1 MKSHATRRR
10 ALQLLALALV
20 AGACSRPPRPA
31 AHVRLV
37 EKIGRAEHVWPRIA
51 RPTLPL
57 VRDKRVELGPQRRRV
72 KQLVRIRLGP
82 RYDRDERIAVLM
94 PPGGSTTFRV
104 RVPEGGKLITA
115 AGTVS
120 GAGDPA
126 RLRISLTPDPADR
139 GATRTLGEF
148 SPSPGAVPAW
158 QEVRVDLAPWSGR
171 EVELTFAGEGG
182 AMAPW
187 GAFAA
192 PRLEGAKARAGRFNV
207 VLISIDTLRA
217 DRLGSYG
224 YERRPTSPHLDALAR
239 RMVRFEWAIA
249 QAPWTRPSHLA
260 LFSGRYPV
268 PRNGVDLRP
277 ISETLWHEG
286 YRTLAITGGGQVD
299 SRFGFDRGFES
310 YRMADWLRVP
320 DTVLTAVEDSGD
332 APFFLFLHT
341 FEVHEPYT
349 DRRFVGG
356 MPTGRVG
363 AEFTKSFVQ
372 TTRPALTGEEKEL
385 ASALYDGDIAF
396 ADQQLGA
403 FFDAAERAGW
413 LDDTVFVL
421 TSDHGEQFWEHGSW
435 GHGQSLYDHQL
446 HVPLLVH
453 LPPALAAARNL
464 TVGAGAVI
472 SDQVQ
477 LVDLAPTLLDLV
489 GVPSPGP
496 MDGRSLLALLE
507 GRGLPAGEAFAEG
520 TNIRETE
527 RRGLRTPRF
536 KFIHSIPRGAHDP
549 ALERFELFDLR
560 DDPGE
565 RRDLA
570 ARHPDVVAGLVEKVR
585 LLSRGASTEFEGE
598 VPVGTDPE
606 LVEELAALGYIGN

>member
-1 MKSHATRRR
+1 MKPPATRRR
-10 ALQLLALALV
+10 ALQLLALAIV
-20 AGACSRPPRPA
+20 AGACSRAPRAP

-51 RPTLPL
+51 RPELPL
-57 VRDKRVELGPQRRRV
+57 VRDKRVELGPQRRLV

-94 PPGGSTTFRV
+94 PPGGSTVFRV
-104 RVPEGGKLITA
+104 RVPDGGRLITA

-120 GAGDPA
+120 GGGEPA
-126 RLRISLTPDPADR
+126 RLRISLTPDPANRD
-139 GATRTLGEF
+139 TTTTLGEYA
-148 SPSPGAVPAW
+148 PQPGSLPAW
-158 QEVRVDLAPWSGR
+158 QEVRVDLSPWSGR

-182 AMAPW
+182 AKAPW

-192 PRLEGAKARAGRFNV
+192 PRLEGDGARDGRLNV
-207 VLISIDTLRA
+207 VVISVDTLRA
-217 DRLGSYG
+217 DRLGAYG
-224 YERRPTSPHLDALAR
+224 YARRPTSPRLDALAR

-268 PRNGVDLRP
+268 PRNDAELRP
-277 ISETLWHEG
+277 ISEMLWHEG

-299 SRFGFDRGFES
+299 SRFGFDRGFER
-310 YRMADWLRVP
+310 YRMADWLRAPEMVFSSV
-320 DTVLTAVEDSGD
+320 DGSGE

-349 DRRFVGG
+349 DRRFVRG
-356 MPTGRVG
+356 MPSGRVG
-363 AEFTKSFVQ
+363 AEFTKAFVQ
-372 TTRPALTGEEKEL
+372 TTRPGLTAEEKEL

-396 ADQQLGA
+396 TDERLGV
-403 FFDAAERAGW
+403 FFDLAERAGW
-413 LDDTVFVL
+413 LDDTIVVL

-453 LPPALAAARNL
+453 LPPALLAARKL
-464 TVGAGAVI
+464 TVGPGTVI
-472 SDQVQ
+472 DDQVQ
-477 LVDLAPTLLDLV
+477 LVDLAPTLLDLA
-489 GVPSPGP
+489 GARSPGP
-496 MDGRSLLALLE
+496 LDGRSLVPLFD

-565 RRDLA
+565 LRDLA
-570 ARHPDVVAGLVEKVR
+570 ARHPDVVAGLAAKVR
-585 LLSRGASTEFEGE
+585 LLSRGATTVFEGE
-598 VPVGTDPE
+598 VPAGTDPD
-606 LVEELAALGYIGN
+606 LVEELKALGYIGN